1 MHGNIDILL
10 HPKGATPLA
19 NSAEPGEEDAA
30 PFKSGSWLPQVFGLL
45 PGPLVLDATCLAV
58 PRVSSLLQ

>member
-30 PFKSGSWLPQVFGLL
+30 PSAGAGEKAKRGKIPDFL
-45 PGPLVLDATCLAV
+45 
-58 PRVSSLLQ
+58 